1 MGLFFNYDKP
11 GPGVEKNAPRK
22 KGVFLFFE
30 LLGRNFRKLVLANM
44 LYFLVSLP
52 VCALYFIISLLV
64 LTGVFPDGVMT
75 VGFMQFT
82 VIITLLL
89 VVLWGTGPVSAGYTY
104 ILRNAARE
112 EHTFFVS
119 DFFQKSKESFL
130 HGLVFLI
137 IDIVMLIAFSTSV
150 LTYGRMSEQVG
161 GIYTLLFVL
170 TVVMVI
176 FYTIM
181 HFYLYELEVT
191 FKDGILRLYK
201 NAFLMAFAT
210 MPMCLLIGVIIV
222 FVSFALLSFLTPV
235 AIVVVSFILWISV
248 MRFIVDFYAAGIIKK
263 HILPKYENTDE

>member
-11 GPGVEKNAPRK
+11 GPGVEKDAPRK

-44 LYFLVSLP
+44 LYFAVSLP
-52 VCALYFIISLLV
+52 VSVLYFIISLLFMTAV
-64 LTGVFPDGVMT
+64 LPDGVMT

-82 VIITLLL
+82 VIMTLLL
-89 VVLWGTGPVSAGYTY
+89 VVLWGTGPVSSGYTY

-112 EHTFFVS
+112 EHTFLAS

-137 IDIVMLIAFSTSV
+137 VDIVMLIAFSTSV
-150 LTYGRMSEQVG
+150 LTYGKLSEQEG
-161 GIYTLLFVL
+161 GIYVLLFVL
-170 TVVMVI
+170 AGVMIV

-181 HFYLYELEVT
+181 HFYLYEMEVT

-210 MPMCLLIGVIIV
+210 LPMCLLIGAIIVIISLV
-222 FVSFALLSFLTPV
+222 LLSYLTPV
-235 AIVVVSFILWISV
+235 AIIVVAFILWISV
-248 MRFIVDFYAAGIIKK
+248 MRFMVDFYTARVIKK
-263 HILPKYENTDE
+263 QILPRYENTDE